1 MIPKIVL
8 VGSGR
13 FGENHLRTLKKLDS
27 SKIIKFIGVIDLD
40 PKVRQ
45 KIKKKFHVKTT
56 DNIQD
61 FLEQADGFD
70 VVTPPD
76 SHYKIVKF
84 LLKKNKHVFV
94 EKPLTLKSK
103 QAEELVS
110 LASKNKKILQ
120 VGHIFRYNETISFLK
135 KLIKKND
142 MPYYIIASFLQD
154 RIQGHDTGAI
164 FIFMHGF
171 DILDNL
177 VNSNP
182 LSVNGV
188 ANLYSKK
195 TNQEINSFV
204 LIQYKKLNALVNV
217 GFIPSG
223 KRRTIEIF
231 SNKRHII
238 CDLLDQQIL
247 IYKKNKLSKKFIIK
261 QKKEPLKL
269 ELIDFAKCIKN
280 NSKPLVDGKVA
291 SRIVRICEL
300 ATQSIKSKKSQ
311 SFGM

>member
-8 VGSGR
+8 IGAGR
-13 FGENHLRTLKKLDS
+13 FGGNHLRTLKKLDS

-45 KIKKKFHVKTT
+45 KIKKNFHVETS

-61 FLEQADGFD
+61 FLEKADGFD

-76 SHYKIVKF
+76 SHYKLVKL

-103 QAEELVS
+103 QSEELVL
-110 LASKNKKILQ
+110 LARKNKKVLQ
-120 VGHIFRYNETISFLK
+120 VGHIFRYSETISFLK
-135 KLIKKND
+135 KLIKEND
-142 MPYYIIASFLQD
+142 MPYYIVGNFLQD
-154 RIQGHDTGAI
+154 RIQGHNTGAI

-182 LSVNGV
+182 ISVTGM
-188 ANLYSKK
+188 ANLYSKN

-204 LIQYKKLNALVNV
+204 LLKYKKLNAFVNV
-217 GFIPSG
+217 GLIPSG
-223 KRRTIEIF
+223 KRRSIEMF

-238 CDLLDQQIL
+238 CDLLDEQIT
-247 IYKKNKLSKKFIIK
+247 IYKNNKLK
-261 QKKEPLKL
+261 QKFTFKQKNEPLTL
-269 ELIDFAKCIKN
+269 ELKDFVKCIKSN
-280 NSKPLVDGKVA
+280 AKPIADGKVA
-291 SRIVRICEL
+291 SRVVKICEL
-300 ATQSIKSKKSQ
+300 ATESIKSNKSL
-311 SFGM
+311 SF

>member
-8 VGSGR
+8 VGGGR

-27 SKIIKFIGVIDLD
+27 SKIIKLVGVIDLD
-40 PKVRQ
+40 PKIRQ

-56 DNIQD
+56 DNLQD
-61 FLEQADGFD
+61 FLEQANGFD

-76 SHYKIVKF
+76 SHYKLVKF

-103 QAEELVS
+103 QSEELVS
-110 LASKNKKILQ
+110 LARKNKKILQ
-120 VGHIFRYNETISFLK
+120 VGHIFRYNETIIFLK

-182 LSVNGV
+182 ISVNGV

-204 LIQYKKLNALVNV
+204 LLQYKKLNALVNV

-223 KRRTIEIF
+223 KRRSIEIF

-238 CDLLDQQIL
+238 CNLLDQQIM
-247 IYKKNKLSKKFIIK
+247 IYKKNKLEQKFVIK
-261 QKKEPLKL
+261 QKNEPLTL
-269 ELIDFAKCIKN
+269 ELEDFAKCIKN

-300 ATQSIKSKKSQ
+300 ATQSIQSKKSL
-311 SFGM
+311 SF